1 MKLEFE
7 MTKKEAQEILGRAI
21 KEALSG
27 TAASSLEIFSVD
39 WDKYGER
46 VTVVMDKPLE
56 PEAQS

>member
-21 KEALSG
+21 KEALAGAVASG
-27 TAASSLEIFSVD
+27 LEVFSVD

-56 PEAQS
+56 PEAQA

>member
-21 KEALSG
+21 KEALAG
-27 TAASSLEIFSVD
+27 AAASDLQVFSVD

-56 PEAQS
+56 PETQS